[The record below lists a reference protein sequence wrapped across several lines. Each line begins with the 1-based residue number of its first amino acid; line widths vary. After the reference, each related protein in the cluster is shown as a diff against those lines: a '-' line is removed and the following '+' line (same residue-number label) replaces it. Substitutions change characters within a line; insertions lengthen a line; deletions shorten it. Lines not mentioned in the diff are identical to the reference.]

1 VNKADREGADRTVRD
16 LQQMLELRRSTATR
30 PTLDHDAIHR
40 MCSTEPWNPED
51 PGFWEP
57 PIVKTV
63 ATRNEGI
70 EELAQAVERHQR
82 HLDETG
88 QRHAREVA
96 RARAGFLTLLR
107 ERLLAGALDRL
118 AAERGHLDEIAA
130 RIAARQADPFE
141 LADELAGRLRA

>member
-1 VNKADREGADRTVRD
+1 VRD

-30 PTLDHDAIHR
+30 PTLEHDAEHR
-40 MCSTEPWNPED
+40 MRSAEPWSPED

-70 EELAQAVERHQR
+70 AELAQAVERHQA
-82 HLDETG
+82 HLETTG
-88 QRHAREVA
+88 LRRAREVG
-96 RARAGFLTLLR
+96 RARASFLALLR

-118 AAERGHLDEIAA
+118 ATEQGHLDEIAA